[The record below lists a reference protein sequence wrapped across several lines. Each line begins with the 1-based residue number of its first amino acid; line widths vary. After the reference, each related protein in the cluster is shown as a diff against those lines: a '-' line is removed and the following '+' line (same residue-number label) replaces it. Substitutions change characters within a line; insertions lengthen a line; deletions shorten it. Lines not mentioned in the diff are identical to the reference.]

1 MKYFSY
7 QVIGRGD
14 VVVANT
20 IQVSNKKTYKFKF
33 LATYVMAPTA
43 HVVVFYLKEDGEIV
57 ADALDIELE
66 GSLQNFVSSYI
77 FSSDKIE
84 CKQKTIILTLSFLS
98 LQ

>member
-20 IQVSNKKTYKFKF
+20 IQVSNKKTHKFRF

-43 HVVVFYLKEDGEIV
+43 HVVVFYVKDDGEVV
-57 ADALDIELE
+57 ADSIDIELE
-66 GSLQNFVSSYI
+66 GSLQNFVSVCN
-77 FSSDKIE
+77 FSSDN
-84 CKQKTIILTLSFLS
+84 KTMNKRN
-98 LQ
+98 